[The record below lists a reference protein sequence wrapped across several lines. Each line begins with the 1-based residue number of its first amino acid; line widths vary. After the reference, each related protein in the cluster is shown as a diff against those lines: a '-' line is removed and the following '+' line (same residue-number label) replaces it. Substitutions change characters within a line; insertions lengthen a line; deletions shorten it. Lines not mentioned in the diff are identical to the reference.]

1 MGWLRFSSRLILL
14 PSFVSLMCWG
24 CRADVKLTQDSDV
37 LENAS
42 ENASEDVSEVVGA
55 SMSAAVQTEETK
67 DGPEPLPTT
76 IELAATTDDA
86 AKTAASAAAYREGI
100 NLASSAH
107 VLSQSAFSPD
117 DWDLIAS
124 RWQRAATVLANV
136 NAADENYDTAQQKIA
151 EYTGQHEAAIAK
163 IASLQEIP
171 AYTRPVQTTSSSR
184 IERPRTP
191 QPSTQS
197 TSPSG
202 SQNSATRVSVPIVRR
217 LQGTPVVRVTFRNGD
232 RIRTY
237 DMILDTGA
245 SRTLITRRMASE
257 LGVVTTSQVV
267 AATASASEVTFD
279 VGQLNAISIGEI
291 ELTNPQVSIG
301 EAVNVG
307 LLGNDFL
314 RGYDVSIQTRLGQVE
329 LSEAR

>member
-14 PSFVSLMCWG
+14 PSFVSLLCWG
-24 CRADVKLTQDSDV
+24 CRTDVKLTQDFNTI
-37 LENAS
+37 ENAS
-42 ENASEDVSEVVGA
+42 KRGSENGSEVVGT
-55 SMSAAVQTEETK
+55 SISEAVQTKDDKEPPLTK
-67 DGPEPLPTT
+67 IEP
-76 IELAATTDDA
+76 AATTDDT
-86 AKTAASAAAYREGI
+86 AKAASAAAYRAGV
-100 NLASSAH
+100 NLASSAY

-124 RWQRAATVLANV
+124 RWQRAATVLASV
-136 NAADENYDTAQQKIA
+136 NAADENYDKAQQKIA
-151 EYTGQHEAAIAK
+151 EYIQQHEAAIAK
-163 IASLQEIP
+163 IANLQEIP
-171 AYTRPVQTTSSSR
+171 AYTRPVQTTSSPR
-184 IERPRTP
+184 TERPRTP
-191 QPSTQS
+191 QLTAQS

-202 SQNSATRVSVPIVRR
+202 SQNSATHVSVPIVRR
-217 LQGTPVVRVTFRNGD
+217 LQGTPVVRVTFHNGN
-232 RIRTY
+232 RVRTY

-245 SRTLITRRMASE
+245 SRTLITRRMANE

-291 ELTNPQVSIG
+291 ELTNPRVSIG

-314 RGYDVSIQTRLGQVE
+314 RGYDVSIQTRLGKVE